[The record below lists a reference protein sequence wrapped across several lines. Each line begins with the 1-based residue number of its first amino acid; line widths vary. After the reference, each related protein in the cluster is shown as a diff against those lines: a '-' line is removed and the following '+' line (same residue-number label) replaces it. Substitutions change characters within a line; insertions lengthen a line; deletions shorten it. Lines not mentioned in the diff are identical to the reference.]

1 MDESLSQ
8 KGTSDKLTHPQEFD
22 TKSAISQ
29 NTYLVLVLECL
40 IQESL
45 IHLNKNVDSWTFQTS

>member
-1 MDESLSQ
+1 MVESLSQ
-8 KGTSDKLTHPQEFD
+8 KETSGKLTHPQEFD

-40 IQESL
+40 IQESFRL
-45 IHLNKNVDSWTFQTS
+45 PNKNVDSWTFQTS